1 MGRGQ
6 RQRTVRDWSVAL
18 RGRSRAARCASAR
31 APAAATTTGSD
42 SVASG
47 SAASRIARWSP
58 TLGLPRGLVGQPA
71 GTPSSEDRT
80 PLHLACAN
88 GHSEVV
94 TVLVERKCHLNLY
107 DNENRTALMKAVQ
120 CADEKSVTIL
130 LEHGADPNLMDN
142 SGNTALH
149 YAVVGENTSIAEK
162 LLLHNADVEARNKV
176 LNIHSMKEEEEMQPW
191 TNLSDAPSEQTREHG
206 AVCIPSP
213 GDKGSTASALL
224 CVSGCL
230 LGTQPTI

>member
-162 LLLHNADVEARNKV
+162 LLLHNADVEARNKIIYFLFKISTYSFEV
-176 LNIHSMKEEEEMQPW
+176 LAIRSSVRSVLPA
-191 TNLSDAPSEQTREHG
+191 DP
-206 AVCIPSP
+206 
-213 GDKGSTASALL
+213 KGKDLRNSTSISTAAEKEKKELYSL
-224 CVSGCL
+224 SKNF
-230 LGTQPTI
+230 

>member
-1 MGRGQ
+1 MVLILPLKVQ
-6 RQRTVRDWSVAL
+6 TESVIKWIIYQIE
-18 RGRSRAARCASAR
+18 AAH
-31 APAAATTTGSD
+31 
-42 SVASG
+42 VL
-47 SAASRIARWSP
+47 SP
-58 TLGLPRGLVGQPA
+58 TYSRSVCSQRLRVA
-71 GTPSSEDRT
+71 RT

-176 LNIHSMKEEEEMQPW
+176 DGGLEPIE
-191 TNLSDAPSEQTREHG
+191 D
-206 AVCIPSP
+206 
-213 GDKGSTASALL
+213 
-224 CVSGCL
+224 
-230 LGTQPTI
+230 